1 MFKFLLQSR
10 NVFLFTLDLLYCLRN
25 EILIT
30 LLLQIVVVEL
40 GNLLHQWI
48 CHPLQ
53 VVSLYRFNRFV
64 ICLNLLKGLLEHGPK
79 KELSVAEFAN
89 SASFSFTRVIGL

>member
-1 MFKFLLQSR
+1 
-10 NVFLFTLDLLYCLRN
+10 
-25 EILIT
+25 LIT
-30 LLLQIVVVEL
+30 LLLQIVVIEF
-40 GNLLHQWI
+40 GDLLHQWI

-53 VVSLYRFNRFV
+53 VVSLNRFNRFV
-64 ICLNLLKGLLEHGPK
+64 ICLNLLKGLLEHGPE